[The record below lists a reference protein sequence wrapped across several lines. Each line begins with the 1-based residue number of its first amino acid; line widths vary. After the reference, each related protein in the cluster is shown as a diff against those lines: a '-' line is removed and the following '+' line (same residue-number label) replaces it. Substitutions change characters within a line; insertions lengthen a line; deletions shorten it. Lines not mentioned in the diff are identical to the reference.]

1 MNGRLIV
8 HLKDEH
14 TMETWSAFLVLDTDV
29 TDFNSYDGEVNTKTG
44 KSFKITPKAWNAEIK
59 EGQRRMIGFT
69 FKWPQ
74 DTNTPKLVALT
85 VNGIPYTCIEGG
97 MYTLYYFST
106 TYIQNY
112 KHSQSSD
119 IRNRFCDFCWQTC
132 AGARW
137 SENKDDK
144 NLMAFI

>member
-8 HLKDEH
+8 HLKEEH

-44 KSFKITPKAWNAEIK
+44 KSFKITPKGWNAEVK

-74 DTNTPKLVALT
+74 DTKTPKLVALT
-85 VNGIPYTCIEGG
+85 VNGIPYTCVEGG
-97 MYTLYYFST
+97 MYYFSRKSLLDNAPNKLVCMMHYPKEK
-106 TYIQNY
+106 YI
-112 KHSQSSD
+112 
-119 IRNRFCDFCWQTC
+119 
-132 AGARW
+132 
-137 SENKDDK
+137 
-144 NLMAFI
+144 L